1 MKKSILLF
9 MFLGLFISMNAQDL
23 QRIELNAPSKNK
35 GVNIMEA
42 FANRQSVREYSDKA
56 LSMQELSDLLWA
68 TIGINRPES
77 GKTTAP
83 TANNKQEI
91 SVYVTSAEG
100 TYLYNAKEN
109 ALIPVV
115 KTDLRPLLA
124 MKQTFVLDA
133 PIALI
138 ITADLTKLGGA
149 TEGSHRTAAMDA
161 GIVSQN
167 ISLFC
172 AGTGLAT
179 VCRGWMDA
187 NAVKEALKLPETQVV
202 LLNHPIGFAK

>member
-1 MKKSILLF
+1 
-9 MFLGLFISMNAQDL
+9 MNAQDL
-23 QRIELNAPSKNK
+23 QKIVLNAPSKNK

-42 FANRQSVREYSDKA
+42 FANRQSVREYSNKA

-91 SVYVTSAEG
+91 SVYVAFAEG
-100 TYLYNAKEN
+100 TYLYNAKEH

-115 KTDLRPLLA
+115 KTDVRPLLA
-124 MKQTFVLDA
+124 SRQTSVLDA
-133 PIALI
+133 PIFLI
-138 ITADLTKLGGA
+138 ITADMTKFEGGA
-149 TEGSHRTAAMDA
+149 TDGSLRTAAMDA

-179 VCRGWMDA
+179 VCRGWMEA
-187 NAVKEALKLPETQVV
+187 AAVKEALKLPETQVI
-202 LLNHPIGFAK
+202 LLNHPVGFAK